1 MQKSSAHYQREYRRR
16 LRDQGLVKKEVW
28 VRPEHSKR
36 LLGLEKK
43 LRLTAAEWIPDA
55 DHLMLSDHLVWTTP
69 SLFQA
74 LQGSVLLAKGIADIE
89 LIEGIEPVIHL
100 CMKEYGDLPLF
111 VTVSGEQILVECLL
125 WPKSEVNDIN
135 DFNEAVLKTHK
146 YYPLSTISLEPTIDG
161 EDCYFMFGALS
172 FQSVLKSVVI
182 EIETLA
188 INVIQATQA
197 YSEFL
202 ITHAEDETA
211 S

>member
-43 LRLTAAEWIPDA
+43 LRLPAAEWTPNA
-55 DHLMLSDHLVWTTP
+55 DHLLLNDQLVWTTP

-74 LQGSVLLAKGIADIE
+74 LQGSELVAKGIANIE
-89 LIEGIEPVIHL
+89 LLEGIDAVIHIS
-100 CMKEYGDLPLF
+100 MRDFGDLPLF
-111 VTVSGEQILVECLL
+111 ITVSGEQILVECLL
-125 WPKSEVNDIN
+125 WPKSEVIDMNA
-135 DFNEAVLKTHK
+135 FNEAVLKTHK
-146 YYPLSTISLEPTIDG
+146 YYPLSTISLEATLQG
-161 EDCYFMFGALS
+161 EDCYFMFGSLS
-172 FQSVLKSVVI
+172 YQSVLNSVII

-188 INVIQATQA
+188 SNVIQATQA

-202 ITHAEDETA
+202 VTEETDEA
-211 S
+211 AL